1 MNPSTPMPL
10 HSAIDPKSADFARN
24 SEVMR
29 ALVAELRDKLD
40 LVSGGGGKAS
50 RARHTARGKMLAR
63 ERVDLLVDAGTA
75 FLELSPLAAHG
86 LYGGDVHSASVITG
100 VGRISGRE
108 CVVVANDATIKGG
121 TYYPMTVK
129 KHLRAQDI
137 ARQNHL
143 PCVYMVDS
151 GGAFLPMQDEIF
163 PDERHFGRIFYN
175 QAQMSALGIPQIAI
189 VMGSCTAGGAYVPA
203 MSDESII
210 VRNQGTIFLGGPPLV
225 KAATGEVVTAE
236 ELGGADVHSR
246 QSGVTDHYAQN
257 DAHAIGIARRIVATL
272 KPPGARATLNM
283 RDVREPLY
291 AAEEI
296 YGVVPLDGRKPFEV
310 RDIITRLVD
319 GSEFD
324 EFKKLYGQTLV
335 CGFAHIWGYPVG
347 VIANNGI
354 LFSESALK
362 GAHFI
367 ELCCQRQIPL
377 VFLQNITGFM
387 VGKKYEAGGI
397 ARDGAKLVTAV
408 ATASV
413 PKFTVVI
420 GGSYGAGNYGMCGRA
435 YSPRFLW
442 MWPNARISV
451 MGGEQAS
458 MVLSQVRR
466 DNIEA
471 KGERWSAEEEDKFRA
486 PICAQYESQGNPYY
500 ATARLWD
507 DGVIDPADTRL
518 VLGLGL
524 SAASNAPIEP
534 TKFGLFR
541 M

>member
-1 MNPSTPMPL
+1 MPL
-10 HSAIDPKSADFARN
+10 HSSIDMSSSDFARN
-24 SEVMR
+24 SEAMR
-29 ALVAELRDKLD
+29 TLVADLREKLSQ
-40 LVSGGGGKAS
+40 VAGGGGEVS
-50 RARHTARGKMLAR
+50 RNRHTARGKMLAR
-63 ERVDLLVDAGTA
+63 QRVDLLVDPGTS
-75 FLELSPLAAHG
+75 FLELSPLAAYG

-108 CVVVANDATIKGG
+108 CVIVANDATIKGG

-137 ARQNHL
+137 ARQNNL

-151 GGAFLPMQDEIF
+151 GGAFLPLQDEIF

-175 QAQMSALGIPQIAI
+175 QAQMSSQGIPQIAI

-225 KAATGEVVTAE
+225 KAATGEVVSAE

-257 DAHAIGIARRIVATL
+257 DAHAIGIARRIVGTL
-272 KPPGARATLNM
+272 KPSVRPNLNM
-283 RDVREPLY
+283 HKPRDPLF

-296 YGVVPLDGRKPFEV
+296 YGVVPVDGRKPFDV
-310 RDIITRLVD
+310 RDIIARIVD

-324 EFKKLYGQTLV
+324 EFKKLYGTTLV

-347 VIANNGI
+347 IIANNGI
-354 LFSESALK
+354 LFSESSLK

-367 ELCCQRQIPL
+367 ELCCQRGIPL

-471 KGERWSAEEEDKFRA
+471 KGDSWSREEEDKFRE
-486 PICAQYESQGNPYY
+486 PIRAQYESQGHPYY

>member
-1 MNPSTPMPL
+1 MPL
-10 HSAIDPKSADFARN
+10 HSSIDTSSSDFARN
-24 SEVMR
+24 SEAMR
-29 ALVAELRDKLD
+29 TLVADLREKLSQ
-40 LVSGGGGKAS
+40 VAGGGGEVS
-50 RARHTARGKMLAR
+50 RNRHTSRGKMLAR
-63 ERVDLLVDAGTA
+63 ERVDLLVDPGTA
-75 FLELSPLAAHG
+75 FMELSPLAAYG
-86 LYGGDVHSASVITG
+86 LYGGDVHSASVVTG
-100 VGRISGRE
+100 VGRIAGRE
-108 CVVVANDATIKGG
+108 CVIVANDATIKGG

-129 KHLRAQDI
+129 KHLRAQDV
-137 ARQNHL
+137 ARQNNL
-143 PCVYMVDS
+143 PCIYMVDS
-151 GGAFLPMQDEIF
+151 GGAFLPLQDEIF

-175 QAQMSALGIPQIAI
+175 QAQMSSQGTPQIAI

-257 DAHAIGIARRIVATL
+257 DAHAIGIARRIVGTL
-272 KPPGARATLNM
+272 KPSVRPNLNM
-283 RDVREPLY
+283 HPPRDPLF

-296 YGVVPLDGRKPFEV
+296 YGVVPVDGRKPFDV
-310 RDIITRLVD
+310 RDIIARVVD

-324 EFKKLYGQTLV
+324 EFKKLYGTTLV
-335 CGFAHIWGYPVG
+335 CGFAHIWGFPVG
-347 VIANNGI
+347 IIANNGI
-354 LFSESALK
+354 LFSESSLK

-367 ELCCQRQIPL
+367 ELCCQRGIPL

-471 KGERWSAEEEDKFRA
+471 KGDSWSKEDEDKFRE
-486 PICAQYESQGNPYY
+486 PIRAQYESQGHPYY

>member
-1 MNPSTPMPL
+1 MPL
-10 HSAIDPKSADFARN
+10 HSSIDVSSSDYARN
-24 SEVMR
+24 SEAMR
-29 ALVAELRDKLD
+29 ALVADLREKLSQ
-40 LVSGGGGKAS
+40 VAGGGGEAS
-50 RARHTARGKMLAR
+50 RNRHTSRGKMLAR
-63 ERVDLLVDAGTA
+63 QRVDLLVDPGTS
-75 FLELSPLAAHG
+75 FLELSPLAAYG
-86 LYGGDVHSASVITG
+86 LYGGDVHSASVVTG

-108 CVVVANDATIKGG
+108 CVIVANDATIKGG

-137 ARQNHL
+137 ARQNNL

-151 GGAFLPMQDEIF
+151 GGAFLPLQDEIF

-175 QAQMSALGIPQIAI
+175 QAQMSSQGIPQIAI

-225 KAATGEVVTAE
+225 KAATGEVVSAE

-257 DAHAIGIARRIVATL
+257 DAHAIGIARRIVGTL
-272 KPPGARATLNM
+272 KPSARPNLNM
-283 RDVREPLY
+283 HPPREPLF

-296 YGVVPLDGRKPFEV
+296 YGVVPVDGRKPFDV
-310 RDIITRLVD
+310 RDIIARLVD

-324 EFKKLYGQTLV
+324 EFKKLYGTTLV

-347 VIANNGI
+347 IIANNGI
-354 LFSESALK
+354 LFSESSLK

-367 ELCCQRQIPL
+367 ELCCQRGIPL

-471 KGERWSAEEEDKFRA
+471 KGESWSKEEEDKFRE
-486 PICAQYESQGNPYY
+486 PIRAQYESQGHPYY